1 MDFPRTIGREK
12 LQPLLVAVFVLVI
25 PLVHLGGPLL
35 IARAG
40 PHWGWTG
47 GHPTLLNLFG
57 LLPVILGFY
66 LLGWI
71 LTTMLAVAPTL
82 PSRVRL
88 GLRPARLVQTGPY
101 ARMRH
106 PIYIAEACLWVG
118 MIVLLGS
125 PVCLPGARWFP
136 LDSQPRR
143 TGLGGRVR
151 PRVSHIPRPR
161 AVPHLRRALTPTT
174 PTRPHSRLW

>member
-12 LQPLLVAVFVLVI
+12 LRPLLVAMFVVVI
-25 PLVHLGGPLL
+25 PLVHLGCPLL

-40 PHWGWTG
+40 PRWGWSG
-47 GHPTLLNLFG
+47 GHLTLLNLFG
-57 LLPVILGFY
+57 LLPVILGFS

-71 LTTMLAVAPTL
+71 LTTMLTVAPTL

-106 PIYIAEACLWVG
+106 PIYIAEGCLWVG

-125 PVCLPGARWFP
+125 PVVAAVFACLALAGSRWIVRREERALEEEFGEEYRAYRARVP
-136 LDSQPRR
+136 
-143 TGLGGRVR
+143 
-151 PRVSHIPRPR
+151 
-161 AVPHLRRALTPTT
+161 AVPQLRRA
-174 PTRPHSRLW
+174 R